1 MGNLRATSPLPHTL
15 MSRSRQLWVLW
26 RYWIAREYKTRYA
39 GSVLGL
45 AWAFIQPLATLAI
58 FYVLFGLVLAVRVP
72 GIAAANGY
80 LLFLLAGLAVW
91 LPFVDAI
98 GRGVGSLVA
107 YEDFLRKQP
116 IPAEILPAVSVG
128 GTLLTMLIGYVI
140 LLSLCVLQGA
150 GPRLSWMWVPLLIA
164 AQVTMT
170 LGFVLLLSMAHFLW
184 RDVGSMVAFGLQLW
198 FYLTPILYPLAQ
210 VPERFHVW
218 YLLNPAACLALAV
231 QSAVLG
237 IATPAGTIWA
247 LLAWT
252 LLLGVGGWWFFRS
265 MKSALGEAL

>member
-1 MGNLRATSPLPHTL
+1 MTGSTVVPSRHRVL

-26 RYWIAREYKTRYA
+26 RYWIASEFKTRYA

-45 AWAFIQPLATLAI
+45 AWAFVQPIATLAI

-72 GIAAANGY
+72 GIEANNGY
-80 LLFLLAGLAVW
+80 LLYLLAGLAVW
-91 LPFVDAI
+91 LPFVDAV

-128 GTLLTMLIGYVI
+128 GSLLTLLIGYVI
-140 LLSLCVLQGA
+140 LLVLCMAQGL
-150 GPRLSWMWVPLLIA
+150 GPRITWIWVPVLIA
-164 AQVTMT
+164 TQLAMT
-170 LGFVLLLSMAHFLW
+170 LGLILFLSMAHFLW
-184 RDVGSMVAFGLQLW
+184 RDVGSIVAFGLQLW

-210 VPERFHVW
+210 IPERFHGW
-218 YLLNPAACLALAV
+218 FLLNPVACLALTV

-237 IATPAGTIWA
+237 ISIPDGTVWA
-247 LLAWT
+247 LIGWT
-252 LLLGVGGWWFFRS
+252 LFLGAGGLWFFRS